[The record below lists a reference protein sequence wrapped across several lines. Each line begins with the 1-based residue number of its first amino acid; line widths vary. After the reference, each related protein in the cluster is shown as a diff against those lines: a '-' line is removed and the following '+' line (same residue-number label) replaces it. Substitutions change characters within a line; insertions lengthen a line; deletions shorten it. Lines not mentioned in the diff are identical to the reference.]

1 MVSGVP
7 GPAGKHVQSAV
18 VEEHNGENA
27 HVMVEPTVGKTVLE
41 IGKSKTSATSKN
53 VQVKCK

>member
-7 GPAGKHVQSAV
+7 GQAGKHVQSAV
-18 VEEHNGENA
+18 GEEHSGENA
-27 HVMVEPTVGKTVLE
+27 HVMAELMVGKTVLV
-41 IGKSKTSATSKN
+41 IGKSKMSATSKN